1 MSEQKDEL
9 IIAKR
14 VKKDSLVVT
23 RNTMAYASYSND
35 PNQEKLMFAAMIVIR
50 KLELENKGPIDPNS
64 KIRISARNYAE
75 LTHKKVISGEATA
88 LEEAELKLIEKT
100 ADKAL
105 LRIYNKFQPLI
116 MKVKEPDSP
125 VPAKVPMITYCKYIA
140 KSKSIDIRFAPE
152 FYEYF
157 YRVLVDQA
165 DDKKLDGYFS
175 HELKQ
180 VTQLDGFYSMRIY
193 RMLIEN
199 KWKSNILEISL
210 DDLKFALD
218 LEDKPSYNDID
229 NLKRRIIKPSIK
241 EINDLSNITILKV
254 ENIKSGLSIVGLRF
268 NYEYKASDRIKKI
281 EDKLHEFKTKLLKAG
296 IPYNDDGS
304 HFKSPDREKYINRI
318 DSFTPKQ
325 IGFLVSCPQFL
336 NDYSEFYAG
345 STTDDEVS
353 NRKLAKEI
361 LATLLRSKPSLLN
374 DIKLIDFDYYVHCQL
389 NNGLLNLQKNE
400 KERDGTEDDIESSVN
415 ELEI

>member
-75 LTHKKVISGEATA
+75 LTHKKVISGETTA

-180 VTQLDGFYSMRIY
+180 VTQLDG
-193 RMLIEN
+193 
-199 KWKSNILEISL
+199 
-210 DDLKFALD
+210 
-218 LEDKPSYNDID
+218 
-229 NLKRRIIKPSIK
+229 
-241 EINDLSNITILKV
+241 
-254 ENIKSGLSIVGLRF
+254 
-268 NYEYKASDRIKKI
+268 
-281 EDKLHEFKTKLLKAG
+281 
-296 IPYNDDGS
+296 
-304 HFKSPDREKYINRI
+304 
-318 DSFTPKQ
+318 
-325 IGFLVSCPQFL
+325 
-336 NDYSEFYAG
+336 
-345 STTDDEVS
+345 
-353 NRKLAKEI
+353 
-361 LATLLRSKPSLLN
+361 
-374 DIKLIDFDYYVHCQL
+374 
-389 NNGLLNLQKNE
+389 
-400 KERDGTEDDIESSVN
+400 
-415 ELEI
+415 